1 MPPFLREHMVPM
13 GWATGLHVALAALL
27 TVSFALSRPPIVPPQ
42 ISIKARVIDESAVR
56 TRQDRELEDQRAAQ
70 RRREEQAVQER
81 REAEREQQR
90 LDQLRVQQEQA
101 AETER
106 QRQLAQDRERKQA
119 AEQERQRKEAAAAE
133 AQRKEA
139 AAAEAKRKEAAA
151 AEARKLE
158 AQRQAEAKRKA
169 EERRKQDESARR
181 QAALESDLAR
191 ELEAEESRLQAERS
205 GELGQY
211 IALIQ
216 QRVTRNWI
224 RPPEARAG
232 LSCELFVSQI
242 PGGEVVSVR
251 FGRCNGDDVVRRS
264 IEVAVFK
271 ASPLPRPSNP
281 ALFER
286 NLVFEFKPE

>member
-42 ISIKARVIDESAVR
+42 ISIKARVIDESAIR

-169 EERRKQDESARR
+169 EERRKQDEAARR

>member
-1 MPPFLREHMVPM
+1 MAPFLREHMVPM
-13 GWATGLHVALAALL
+13 GWATGIHVALAALL

-42 ISIKARVIDESAVR
+42 ISIKARVIDESAIH
-56 TRQDRELEDQRAAQ
+56 TEKDRKLEADRAAQ
-70 RRREEQAVQER
+70 RRREEQAAQER

-106 QRQLAQDRERKQA
+106 QRQLAQEQERKQA
-119 AEQERQRKEAAAAE
+119 AELEQQRKD
-133 AQRKEA
+133 

-151 AEARKLE
+151 ADAKRKAEEAKRLKT
-158 AQRQAEAKRKA
+158 QRQAEAKRKA
-169 EERRKQDESARR
+169 EQRRKQEEAARR

-224 RPPEARAG
+224 RPPEAGVG
-232 LSCELFVSQI
+232 LSCELFVTQI
-242 PGGEVVSVR
+242 PGGEVVAVR
-251 FGRCNGDDVVRRS
+251 FGRCNADDVVRRS

-271 ASPLPRPSNP
+271 ASPLPKPPNP

-286 NLVFEFKPE
+286 NLVFEFKPDR

>member
-42 ISIKARVIDESAVR
+42 ISIKARVIDESAIR

-119 AEQERQRKEAAAAE
+119 AEQERQRQEAAAAE

-158 AQRQAEAKRKA
+158 AQRQAEAKRRA
-169 EERRKQDESARR
+169 EERRKQDEAARR

>member
-42 ISIKARVIDESAVR
+42 ISIKARVVDESAIR
-56 TRQDRELEDQRAAQ
+56 TKQDRQLEEQRAAQ
-70 RRREEQAVQER
+70 RRREEQAAQDR

-101 AETER
+101 AETAR
-106 QRQLAQDRERKQA
+106 QRELAQERERKQA
-119 AEQERQRKEAAAAE
+119 AEQERQR
-133 AQRKEA
+133 QEA

-151 AEARKLE
+151 EAKRKADEAKKLE

-169 EERRKQDESARR
+169 EERRKQEEAARR

-191 ELEAEESRLQAERS
+191 ELEAEDARLQAERS

-271 ASPLPRPSNP
+271 ASPLPKPPNP

>member
-1 MPPFLREHMVPM
+1 MLMAPFLREHMVPM

-42 ISIKARVIDESAVR
+42 ISIKARVIDESAIR
-56 TRQDRELEDQRAAQ
+56 TEKDRKLEADRAAQ
-70 RRREEQAVQER
+70 RRREEQATQER

-106 QRQLAQDRERKQA
+106 QRRLAQERERKQA
-119 AEQERQRKEAAAAE
+119 AELEQQRKDAAV
-133 AQRKEA
+133 
-139 AAAEAKRKEAAA
+139 AEAKRKEAAA
-151 AEARKLE
+151 ADAKRKAEEAKRLE

-169 EERRKQDESARR
+169 EQRRKQEEAARR

-224 RPPEARAG
+224 RPPEAGAG
-232 LSCELFVSQI
+232 LSCELFVTQI
-242 PGGEVVSVR
+242 PGGEVVAVR
-251 FGRCNGDDVVRRS
+251 FGRCNADDVVRRS

-271 ASPLPRPSNP
+271 ASPLPKPSNP

>member
-1 MPPFLREHMVPM
+1 MAPFLREHMVPV

-27 TVSFALSRPPIVPPQ
+27 TVSFALSRPPVVPPQ
-42 ISIKARVIDESAVR
+42 ISIKARVIDESAIR
-56 TRQDRELEDQRAAQ
+56 TRQDREREDQRAAQ
-70 RRREEQAVQER
+70 RRREEQAAQER

-90 LDQLRVQQEQA
+90 LDQLRVQQEEA

-119 AEQERQRKEAAAAE
+119 AEQERQR
-133 AQRKEA
+133 QQ
-139 AAAEAKRKEAAA
+139 AAAEAKRKADEAK
-151 AEARKLE
+151 RLE
-158 AQRQAEAKRKA
+158 AQRQADAKRKA
-169 EERRKQDESARR
+169 EERRKQEEAARR

-205 GELGQY
+205 GELAHY

-224 RPPEARAG
+224 RPPEARTG

-271 ASPLPRPSNP
+271 ASPLPKPPNP

>member
-169 EERRKQDESARR
+169 EERRKQDEAARR

>member
-1 MPPFLREHMVPM
+1 MLMPPFLREHMVPM

-27 TVSFALSRPPIVPPQ
+27 TVSFALSRPPLVPPQ
-42 ISIKARVIDESAVR
+42 ISIKARVIDESAIR
-56 TRQDRELEDQRAAQ
+56 TEKDRKLEADRAAQ
-70 RRREEQAVQER
+70 RRREEQAAQER

-106 QRQLAQDRERKQA
+106 QRQLAQERERTQA
-119 AEQERQRKEAAAAE
+119 AELEQQRKD
-133 AQRKEA
+133 

-151 AEARKLE
+151 AD
-158 AQRQAEAKRKA
+158 AKRKA
-169 EERRKQDESARR
+169 EEAKRLETQRQAEAQRKAEQRRKQEEAARR

-224 RPPEARAG
+224 RPPQAGAG
-232 LSCELFVSQI
+232 LSCELFVTQI
-242 PGGEVVSVR
+242 PGGEVVAVR
-251 FGRCNGDDVVRRS
+251 FGRCNADDVVRRS

-271 ASPLPRPSNP
+271 ASPLPKPPNP

-286 NLVFEFKPE
+286 NLVFEFKPDR